1 MPNSARA
8 AMLKSSYQVAK
19 FVYNGTV
26 GDLTAD
32 LAAKT
37 IDGAQIGAILP
48 IQAHAIFDLDA
59 MVNQIGAGKEP
70 LLVTGGWAEKT
81 GIPGQSLRQGPDW
94 GVATYNLEGL
104 KAYGEAVWD
113 SVDAFFDT
121 VTDEQLDKEVQSPVG
136 GTVQVGAFLGGL
148 AIVHLSAH
156 AGEIA
161 ALKGVHGV
169 KGLPF

>member
-1 MPNSARA
+1 MSARA
-8 AMLKSSYQVAK
+8 ALLKSQFQVAK
-19 FVYNGTV
+19 MVYNGTV
-26 GDLTAD
+26 GDLTAE
-32 LAAKT
+32 LASKT

-70 LLVTGGWAEKT
+70 VLVTGGWAEKT
-81 GIPGQSLRQGPDW
+81 GIPGPSLRQGPEW
-94 GVATYNLEGL
+94 GAANYNLDGL
-104 KAYGEAVWD
+104 KAYGEAVWA
-113 SVDAFFDT
+113 SVDAFFDS
-121 VTDEQLDKEVQSPVG
+121 VGDAELDKEVQSPVG
-136 GTVQVGAFLGGL
+136 GTVQVASFLGGL
-148 AIVHLSAH
+148 GIVHLSAH